1 LRISAVT
8 SFGPHVQVSGGRIRR
23 ERLFDALEEAGH
35 HVDRWFI
42 DARPG
47 IPSESR
53 AAVAALDPQ
62 FRHVMRQSDVVL
74 LADLWTATAIPWLV
88 KADLPTVVDVC
99 DSVVKVDQV
108 DWISHGRSR
117 KNLVSLAARALRRH
131 LTVQRLLPLATAVT
145 YISEEDAAIDREEV
159 ARLPRTFVVP
169 NGVADELLLAPLT
182 LPPIEGEISW
192 VANWRYEPNLEAL
205 RWYLAEVA
213 PYLQGIGPL
222 VRLYGPGLEGRAED
236 LAAHDVTYAGF
247 APHLNEVYEKARLV
261 LAPVLHGAGVKN
273 KVVEPLAV
281 GRPVVTTPEG
291 VSGLPADVRAQVT
304 VSPPDG
310 RAFAATI
317 SRALRARETASSA
330 DERRRSVQ
338 SMSWMSS
345 AKACVSAMEWASE
358 SSG

>member
-1 LRISAVT
+1 M
-8 SFGPHVQVSGGRIRR
+8 RR

-62 FRHVMRQSDVVL
+62 FRHVMRRSDVVL
-74 LADLWTATAIPWLV
+74 VADLWTATTIPWL
-88 KADLPTVVDVC
+88 ARAGLPTVVDVC

-108 DWISHGRSR
+108 DGIAHRRSR
-117 KNLVSLAARALRRH
+117 KDFVSLAARASRRH

-169 NGVADELLLAPLT
+169 NGVADELLLAPLS
-182 LPPIEGEISW
+182 LPPSEGDISW
-192 VANWRYEPNLEAL
+192 VANWRYAPNLEAL
-205 RWYLAEVA
+205 LWYLAEVA
-213 PYLQGIGPL
+213 PHLQGIGPPI
-222 VRLYGPGLEGRAED
+222 RLYGPGLEALAED
-236 LAAHDVTYAGF
+236 LDGDAVTYAGF
-247 APHLNEVYEKARLV
+247 APYLNEVYEKARLV

-291 VSGLPADVRAQVT
+291 VSGLSADVRAQVT
-304 VSPPDG
+304 ISPPDG

-317 SRALRARETASSA
+317 SRALQARETLSSA
-330 DERRRSVQ
+330 DERRRSVE
-338 SMSWMSS
+338 SMSWLSAAEACGGALQWARSASS
-345 AKACVSAMEWASE
+345 R
-358 SSG
+358 